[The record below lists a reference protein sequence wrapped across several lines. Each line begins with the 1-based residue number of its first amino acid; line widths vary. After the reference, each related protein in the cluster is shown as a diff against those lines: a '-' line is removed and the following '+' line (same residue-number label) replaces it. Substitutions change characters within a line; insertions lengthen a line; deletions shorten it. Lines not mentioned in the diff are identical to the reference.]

1 MRSGRGAAARPAAS
15 LAAALA
21 AVACLL
27 LVGCAG
33 FPPGPGLRFHVYGYG
48 SEASTTSTLAELSAL
63 PGRQQVVLH
72 DMSKVENGDQYSDLY
87 NFISTRLSIQILPN
101 QIEHRIAPPVIHFSN
116 EMRYFSQF
124 LQPLVCAMRGRTLV
138 AVVVGSGWYGDGFWE
153 RLSQDASGW
162 SSLHVFTLNATTT
175 ETDAALVTEMARI
188 IR

>member
-1 MRSGRGAAARPAAS
+1 MRTGRGSAFAA
-15 LAAALA
+15 A
-21 AVACLL
+21 AVACLVL
-27 LVGCAG
+27 AGCVG
-33 FPPGPGLRFHVYGYG
+33 FPAGPGLTFHLYGYG
-48 SEASTTSTLAELSAL
+48 SEPSTTSTLAELSAL
-63 PGRQQVVLH
+63 PGRYQVIFH
-72 DMSKVENGDQYSDLY
+72 DMKKVENGDRYSELY

-153 RLSQDASGW
+153 RLSQDAPSW

-175 ETDAALVTEMARI
+175 ETDAGLVAEMARI

>member
-1 MRSGRGAAARPAAS
+1 MRSVRS
-15 LAAALA
+15 AALA
-21 AVACLL
+21 AGAAAVCLL
-27 LVGCAG
+27 AAGCLTA
-33 FPPGPGLRFHVYGYG
+33 PPRGGLRFHVYGYG
-48 SEASTTSTLAELSAL
+48 TEASTTSTLTELKAL
-63 PGRQQVVLH
+63 PGHERVIFH
-72 DMSKVENGDQYSDLY
+72 DMSKGENGDQYSELY

-124 LQPLVCAMRGRTLV
+124 LQPLVCAMRGPTLV

-153 RLSQDASGW
+153 RLSQDAPSW

-175 ETDAALVTEMARI
+175 ETDAGLVSEMARI